1 MDLLLILLLVSL
13 VIEFSVELV
22 EICIINCWRI
32 AEGGGGGGDMN
43 GDILRKGHSDWLIT
57 AVGNSNCSECHN
69 FLFIYA
75 LQNKLE
81 AL

>member
-1 MDLLLILLLVSL
+1 MDLLLILLLISL

-43 GDILRKGHSDWLIT
+43 GDIFRKGILI
-57 AVGNSNCSECHN
+57 G
-69 FLFIYA
+69 
-75 LQNKLE
+75 
-81 AL
+81 